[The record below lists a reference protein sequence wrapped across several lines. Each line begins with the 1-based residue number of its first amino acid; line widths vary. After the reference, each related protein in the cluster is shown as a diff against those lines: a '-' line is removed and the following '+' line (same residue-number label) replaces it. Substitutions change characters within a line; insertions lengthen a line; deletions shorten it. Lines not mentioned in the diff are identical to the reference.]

1 MPIAP
6 RRPPSSTPRRLAMGL
21 ALLVL
26 GGLLPGTADA
36 AEAASAVGPATPGVQ
51 PTVQYLEALA
61 HAGDRITFK
70 PGGRVSVPFTPRA
83 ADHWA
88 VDGGSPTVLPSG
100 RASGGTMRAAA
111 TAAADPA
118 GDDVALAGFDDRP
131 AVDPSTVVAADTASW
146 DGTAG
151 EPTFGL
157 AAAVDPGGLRREVF
171 GFLPYWELADSST
184 RLDWEKLS
192 TVAYFGVGADGTGNL
207 QKRDPDGSPSVGW
220 SGWTSSRMTSVI
232 NAAHTSGARV
242 VLTVQSFAWTARR
255 QRCCRPTI
263 RSGPATRSLAG
274 CHGELALRAGVASRA
289 G

>member
-6 RRPPSSTPRRLAMGL
+6 RRLPSTHPASPRHGPRAAGARRAPPGHRGSGRR
-21 ALLVL
+21 
-26 GGLLPGTADA
+26 
-36 AEAASAVGPATPGVQ
+36 AASAVGPATPGVQ

-61 HAGDRITFK
+61 HAGDRIAFK
-70 PGGRVSVPFTPRA
+70 PGGRVTVPFTPRA

-100 RASGGTMRAAA
+100 RVSGGTMRDAA

-118 GDDVALAGFDDRP
+118 GDAVALAGFGDDRP
-131 AVDPSTVVAADTASW
+131 AVDPSTVIAADTASW

-207 QKRDPDGSPSVGW
+207 QKRDPDGSPTVGW

-232 NAAHTSGARV
+232 NAAHT
-242 VLTVQSFAWTARR
+242 QRR
-255 QRCCRPTI
+255 PGRADR
-263 RSGPATRSLAG
+263 A
-274 CHGELALRAGVASRA
+274 ELRLDLERAGPPEVAA
-289 G
+289 GQPDLPQPARPPDRRWPCATAAPTA